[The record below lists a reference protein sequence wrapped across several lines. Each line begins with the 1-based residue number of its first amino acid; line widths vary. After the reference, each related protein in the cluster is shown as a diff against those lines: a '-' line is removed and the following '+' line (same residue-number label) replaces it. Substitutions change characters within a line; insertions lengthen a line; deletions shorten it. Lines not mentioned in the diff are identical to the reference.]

1 MQSFLPFPLHP
12 AIVHFPIVLS
22 VLLPFFA
29 VGAMWAIRRGARP
42 RMAWGVTT
50 ALFAALS
57 LSSWVAVQTG
67 EQQDE
72 RVEEVVAEAPLE
84 THEEAAEAF
93 LLFSLGMLGVAAVG
107 LVPGKVGT
115 GARLLGTLG
124 SVALLGAGYRVGH
137 SGGELVYQYGAASAY
152 TTGGT
157 VERGGDVVRE
167 PGGDR
172 VRPSAKREDD
182 DDR

>member
-12 AIVHFPIVLS
+12 AIVHFPIALS

-29 VGAMWAIRRGARP
+29 VGAMWAIRRGSRP

-72 RVEEVVAEAPLE
+72 RVEEVVAEAPLD

-93 LLFSLGMLGVAAVG
+93 LLFSLGVLGVAAIG
-107 LVPGKVGT
+107 LLPGRVGT
-115 GARLLGTLG
+115 GARMLGTLG

-152 TTGGT
+152 TMGGT

-172 VRPSAKREDD
+172 ARPSAKREDD

>member
-12 AIVHFPIVLS
+12 AIVHFPIALS

-29 VGAMWAIRRGARP
+29 VGAIWAIRRGTRP
-42 RMAWGVTT
+42 RLAWGVTT

-57 LSSWVAVQTG
+57 LSSWVAVETG

-72 RVEEVVAEAPLE
+72 RVEEVVAEAPIHS
-84 THEEAAEAF
+84 HEEAAEAF

-107 LVPGKVGT
+107 LVPGRVGN
-115 GARLLGTLG
+115 GARLLGALG

-152 TTGGT
+152 TSGAT
-157 VERGGDVVRE
+157 VERGGEVVRE
-167 PGGDR
+167 PGGDGAR
-172 VRPSAKREDD
+172 ASAKREDD

>member
-12 AIVHFPIVLS
+12 AIVHFPIALS

-29 VGAMWAIRRGARP
+29 VGAMWAIRRGSRP

-72 RVEEVVAEAPLE
+72 RVEEIVAEAPLE

-93 LLFSLGMLGVAAVG
+93 LLFSLGVLGVAAIG
-107 LVPGKVGT
+107 LLPGRVGT
-115 GARLLGTLG
+115 GARMLGTLG

-152 TTGGT
+152 TRGGT

-172 VRPSAKREDD
+172 ARPSAKREDD

>member
-12 AIVHFPIVLS
+12 AIVHFPIALS

-29 VGAMWAIRRGARP
+29 VGAIWAIRRGTRP
-42 RMAWGVTT
+42 RLAWGVTT
-50 ALFAALS
+50 ALFAALTV
-57 LSSWVAVQTG
+57 SSWAAVQTG

-72 RVEEVVAEAPLE
+72 RVEDVVAEAPIHS
-84 THEEAAEAF
+84 HEEAAEAF
-93 LLFSLGMLGVAAVG
+93 LMFSLGMLGVAAVG
-107 LVPGKVGT
+107 LVPGRLGS
-115 GARLLGTLG
+115 GARLLGALG
-124 SVALLGAGYRVGH
+124 SVALLGAGYQVGH

-157 VERGGDVVRE
+157 VERAGDVVTEGGRE
-167 PGGDR
+167 RGAA
-172 VRPSAKREDD
+172 PSARRDD